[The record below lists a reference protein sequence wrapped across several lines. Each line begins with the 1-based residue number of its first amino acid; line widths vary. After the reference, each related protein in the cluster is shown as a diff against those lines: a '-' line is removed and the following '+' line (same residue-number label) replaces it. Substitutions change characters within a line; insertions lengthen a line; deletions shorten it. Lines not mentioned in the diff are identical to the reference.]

1 MTLRRT
7 EEEILQD
14 LVVRAQAVLGQER
27 AALIRPT
34 LEQTARQL
42 YEVSRAQPVRD
53 IEPGFY
59 HAGGE

>member
-1 MTLRRT
+1 MTMRRT

-14 LVVRAQAVLGQER
+14 LAVRAESVLGSER
-27 AALIRPT
+27 TSLIRST

-42 YEVSRAQPVRD
+42 YEVSQAQPVRD

-59 HAGGE
+59 HAGE

>member
-14 LVVRAQAVLGQER
+14 LVVRAQAVLGHER
-27 AALIRPT
+27 TARTRST

-42 YEVSRAQPVRD
+42 YEVSQAQPVRD

-59 HAGGE
+59 HAGE

>member
-1 MTLRRT
+1 MTMRRT

-14 LVVRAQAVLGQER
+14 LVVRAQAVLGNER
-27 AALIRPT
+27 AALISAA

-42 YEVSRAQPVRD
+42 HEISQAQPMRD

-59 HAGGE
+59 HAGR

>member
-14 LVVRAQAVLGQER
+14 LVVRAQAVLGNER
-27 AALIRPT
+27 TALIRAT

-42 YEVSRAQPVRD
+42 HEVSRAQPVRD

-59 HAGGE
+59 HAGE